1 VLRRRFCG
9 IRSLMMN
16 TRWHIFLAGCVL
28 GYTVLA
34 VVPGVARADAGPTD
48 PAAIVVANKVP
59 SKAYAFDLNE
69 VQLLDGS
76 FKHAQELNRRDL
88 LAANMDVLYYPFRR
102 EAKLPSPELPP
113 LPTRGGGRA
122 GGQGYDGLNY
132 TLTGHVLGHWLSA
145 CAFIIRNTGD
155 AEVKAKAD

>member
-1 VLRRRFCG
+1 MPAGATFCVETAIFG
-9 IRSLMMN
+9 IRSLMMS
-16 TRWHIFLAGCVL
+16 TRTHIFLAGCVL
-28 GYTVLA
+28 GCTVLA

-59 SKAYAFDLNE
+59 SKAYAFDLNA

-102 EAKLPSPELPP
+102 EAKLPSPEL
-113 LPTRGGGRA
+113 
-122 GGQGYDGLNY
+122 
-132 TLTGHVLGHWLSA
+132 
-145 CAFIIRNTGD
+145 
-155 AEVKAKAD
+155 